1 MNVRRYTIAAA
12 LLMLNAPAFAADA
25 NAGRQAFGAQCA
37 LCHSAAPN
45 DNGGAQGPSLIGVLG
60 REAAATDDYG
70 YSRALRD
77 SNLTWD
83 EATLDR
89 FLAAPTQVVPGS
101 AMVVPVPSATDR
113 ENLIAYFAAVRDGTL
128 QPQPAR
134 PAFGGGGFG
143 PRAPA
148 PASQDNADWK
158 NDSPGRVHRIDLDA
172 LPEPYATPSASNFP
186 TVVPKPEGA
195 ELELPPGFEV
205 AVFTTELTGPRVMRI
220 APNGDI
226 FVAETQSGRI
236 TVLKPSADHS
246 SVASSATFAQG
257 LVQPMGMQFYPSGER
272 PEWLYVAEMN
282 RVVRYPYRTGDM
294 TARDVPE
301 VVVPQ
306 LSPTGGGHYTSDLVF
321 SRDGERMFVSVG
333 SISNVGEN
341 MGPKTVAEATAWEAE
356 RGLGAAW
363 GDEENRAAVL
373 VFDVGSN
380 APGKLWATGLRN
392 CVGLS
397 MQPETGDVWCTVNE
411 RDQIGDDLVPDYST
425 RMAEGSFFGWPWYYM
440 GDNED
445 PRHAGERPDLEGK
458 VTKPDVP
465 FQAHSAAVGL
475 EFYTATSGASAFPR
489 EYVGDAFAVLHG
501 SWNRAFRTGHKIVRV
516 PIESGVPTGEYVD
529 FMVGFIT
536 EDGGTWGRP
545 VSASVAS
552 DGSLLVSDD
561 GANLIYRIAYTR

>member
-1 MNVRRYTIAAA
+1 MKIRRYAIAAA
-12 LLMLNAPAFAADA
+12 LLTLNAPALAADA

-45 DNGGAQGPSLIGVLG
+45 DNGGAQGPSLIGILG
-60 REAAATDDYG
+60 RKAAASGGYG
-70 YSRALRD
+70 YSRALRESD
-77 SNLTWD
+77 LTWD

-89 FLAAPTQVVPGS
+89 FLAAPTEVVPGS
-101 AMVVPVPSATDR
+101 AMVVAVPSATDR

-128 QPQPAR
+128 QNAPPR

-143 PRAPA
+143 FRGAAPV
-148 PASQDNADWK
+148 SQENADWK
-158 NDSPGRVHRIDLDA
+158 RDAPGRVHRIDLDA
-172 LPEPYATPSASNFP
+172 LPAPYATPSATNFP
-186 TVVPKPEGA
+186 NVVPKPEGA
-195 ELELPPGFEV
+195 ELKLPPGFTV
-205 AVFTTELTGPRVMRI
+205 SVFATDLTGPRVMRI

-236 TVLKPSADHS
+236 KVLKPNADHS
-246 SVASSATFAQG
+246 GVASSSTFAQG
-257 LVQPMGMQFYPSGER
+257 LVQPMGMQFYPAGDS

-282 RVVRYPYRTGDM
+282 RVVRYPYRTGDT

-306 LSPTGGGHYTSDLVF
+306 LSPTGGGHYTRDLVF
-321 SRDGERMFVSVG
+321 SLDGNRMFVSVG
-333 SISNVGEN
+333 SNTNVGEN
-341 MGPKTVAEATAWEAE
+341 IGTKTPEEIAAWEAE

-373 VFDVGSN
+373 VFDVGSD
-380 APGKLWATGLRN
+380 APGRLWATGLRN

-425 RMAEGSFFGWPWYYM
+425 RMPEGAFFGWPWYYM
-440 GDNED
+440 GDYED
-445 PRHAGERPDLEGK
+445 PRHAGERPDLVGK
-458 VTKPDVP
+458 VMRPDVP
-465 FQAHSAAVGL
+465 YQAHSAADAL
-475 EFYTATSGASAFPR
+475 EFYTATSGAAAFPS

-516 PIESGVPTGEYVD
+516 PIENGVPTGEYID
-529 FMVGFIT
+529 FLVGFIT

-545 VSASVAS
+545 VSATVAS

-561 GANLIYRIAYTR
+561 GANLIYRIAYER